1 MVNTLEI
8 LVKGKGG
15 DQTKREMKKASDAA
29 QSAGKI
35 FKTLGIAL
43 SVGVF
48 AKGIQ
53 SSIRAYAIQEKA
65 VTKLNAA
72 LRAQN
77 DFTEANSKALQ
88 DQASALQRVT
98 TFGDEATISAQA
110 LLLSYGLTK
119 DQVLA
124 TIPAILD
131 LAAATGK
138 DLRIATDA
146 VGRAIGG
153 QLPLLKTF
161 GVVVDENAFKTEGMR
176 AILKQLEEQFGGTAE
191 AIAKSGIGPLE
202 QFQNLMGDVQEDI
215 GRNVIPVL
223 NAMIKTYL
231 KLSEILNKNTDIIR
245 DTKTLLKDENI
256 TIEEHNR
263 LMDLWEEGDIRGL
276 EAFKLRVEKRLSGNK
291 EILDSE
297 VKVIMT
303 LEDKVKKAI
312 ELEKERLE
320 AFKARQEIAQEE
332 VEGLV
337 KEYEF
342 RRELRELDLEEVIE
356 HLENELKE
364 VSDSEEKKE
373 LLAKKLDEYK
383 RSLRIQE
390 AVEIEG
396 MNDRITQ
403 LFVDGAKDW
412 GSAWESFRSWVVDFV
427 LRDIASELVK
437 TIGLGKALRAVLG
450 GGLAPLGFL
459 GAAGALL
466 GFQHGGTV
474 PGPIGQPRAAI
485 VHGGEK
491 WAPPGRAGNEMG
503 GRGATLIVN
512 INGTFIE
519 GDETKMSRLFRQSI
533 FPEFQRFL
541 RKTGEQFSGS

>member
-1 MVNTLEI
+1 MPNVLEI
-8 LVKGKGG
+8 LIRGKGG
-15 DQTKREMKKASDAA
+15 DQASREMKKVSSSA
-29 QSAGKI
+29 QATSKI
-35 FKTLGIAL
+35 FTSLGAL
-43 SVGVF
+43 LTVGLF

-53 SSIRAYAIQEKA
+53 SSIRAYAVQEKA

-72 LRAQN
+72 LRSQN
-77 DFTEANSKALQ
+77 DFTEANSKALR

-119 DQVLA
+119 NQVLA

-176 AILKQLEEQFGGTAE
+176 AILKQLEDQFGGTAK
-191 AIAKSGIGPLE
+191 AIAESGIGPME
-202 QFQNLMGDVQEDI
+202 QFGNLMGDVQEDI

-231 KLSEILNKNTDIIR
+231 GLSEILNKNMNIIR
-245 DTKTLLKDENI
+245 DTKTLLADENL
-256 TIEEHNR
+256 TIEEHNK
-263 LMDLWEEGDIRGL
+263 LMKLWEEGDHKGL
-276 EAFKLRVEKRLSGNK
+276 EAFKLRVEKRLAGNK
-291 EILDSE
+291 EIIDSE
-297 VKVIMT
+297 VKVAMT
-303 LEDKVKKAI
+303 LEDKIKKAI

-320 AFKARQEIAQEE
+320 AFKEREEIAKEE
-332 VEGLV
+332 VDGLV

-342 RRELRELDLEEVIE
+342 RRELRELDLEDVIA
-356 HLENELKE
+356 HLEKELVE
-364 VSDSEEKKE
+364 VSGSEEKKE

-383 RSLRIQE
+383 RSLRVQE

-403 LFVDGAKDW
+403 LFVDGTKDW
-412 GSAWESFRSWVVDFV
+412 SSAWESFRNFVVEFI

-437 TIGLGKALRAVLG
+437 TIGLGKALRTVLG
-450 GGLAPLGFL
+450 GGLPGLGFL
-459 GAAGALL
+459 GAIGML
-466 GFQHGGTV
+466 GLQHGGTV

-491 WAPPGRAGNEMG
+491 WTPPGRAGNEMVG
-503 GRGATLIVN
+503 KGATLIVN